1 MELPHSWGDGVP
13 ADTLFHQ
20 VKTPATEI
28 GHILLSDWPRSPTD
42 QRQTPQAIAKA
53 IGCPLQPYGKALSL
67 KTPCMPPTVLISS

>member
-1 MELPHSWGDGVP
+1 MELPHSWGVP

-20 VKTPATEI
+20 IKKPATEI

-42 QRQTPQAIAKA
+42 QRQTSQAIAKA